1 MAHRAHYGFSC
12 PPEPTR
18 GTTRGMEFGAMLP
31 SNQSGWPTPS
41 QKKLSIE
48 KTFRMY
54 VFVLHFWLETLGLG
68 LFKVPRAFQ
77 LSQGCPV
84 GDHLPCSASVLP
96 DRAANK
102 LFDVSNTRVSVAQK
116 PSGPGD
122 CHNVVGDLRP
132 HPAQT
137 DQVVD

>member
-1 MAHRAHYGFSC
+1 
-12 PPEPTR
+12 
-18 GTTRGMEFGAMLP
+18 
-31 SNQSGWPTPS
+31 
-41 QKKLSIE
+41 
-48 KTFRMY
+48 MY